1 MDDGHGHGPHG
12 DVVPAH
18 GPAEPEPRR
27 LLPERQMLVRGVALG
42 ALAIVLMRAGCGA
55 IVRSRVLAPA
65 GIALAGGAVLA
76 AWAAVIHF
84 AGGERFDDHPFI

>member
-1 MDDGHGHGPHG
+1 MENGHGHELHG

-27 LLPERQMLVRGVALG
+27 LLPERQMLVRGLALG
-42 ALAIVLMRAGCGA
+42 ALAFFLARAGCGA
-55 IVRSRVLAPA
+55 IVRSKVLAPV
-65 GIALAGGAVLA
+65 GLALVGGAVLA
-76 AWAAVIHF
+76 AWASVIHF